1 MFSQISPLLRPANRY
16 VLPFLFLAASL
27 EAKTVT
33 VNDAAQFDAACR
45 EAKPGDTLLLRA
57 GEWKDAR
64 LVFRANGS
72 ASAPITLT
80 AEKPGAVKL
89 TGSSTLNFA
98 GDHLVVSGLVF
109 TEGHLER
116 GAIVAF
122 RTDGQAVKNCRL
134 TDTAFIRYNPPD
146 PATRYPWVQVY
157 GQNNRVDHCRFEGQ
171 NHRGITLQIL
181 VGEGPNHHQIDHN
194 HFLDRAPGGGNGYE
208 TMQLAAR
215 APSHS
220 IVELNLFEACDG
232 EQEIISNKSEDNI
245 YRLNT
250 FRRCAGAL
258 TLRDGARATVENNVF
273 IGEGKPGTA
282 GVRAIDSG
290 HIIRGNYFHGLT
302 GHTTMGGII
311 ALYAG
316 IPPRERRLYATL
328 EDVLVA
334 DNILIDNAANGI
346 NLSAGYRNR
355 ERTVLPRNVTVRGNW
370 IDLHPR
376 HSITVLTGT
385 PGEGLLCEDNFY
397 SGNSEL
403 GYAPPSGFTQTPAR
417 FDPDAIVPLQPE
429 LSAPATEERGGWSA
443 TMNALKPLTARDVG
457 PAWWQHP

>member
-1 MFSQISPLLRPANRY
+1 VHGRN
-16 VLPFLFLAASL
+16 
-27 EAKTVT
+27 
-33 VNDAAQFDAACR
+33 
-45 EAKPGDTLLLRA
+45 
-57 GEWKDAR
+57 
-64 LVFRANGS
+64 
-72 ASAPITLT
+72 
-80 AEKPGAVKL
+80 
-89 TGSSTLNFA
+89 
-98 GDHLVVSGLVF
+98 H
-109 TEGHLER
+109 
-116 GAIVAF
+116 
-122 RTDGQAVKNCRL
+122 
-134 TDTAFIRYNPPD
+134 
-146 PATRYPWVQVY
+146 
-157 GQNNRVDHCRFEGQ
+157 RVDHCRFEGQ
-171 NHRGITLQIL
+171 NHRGVTLQI
-181 VGEGPNHHQIDHN
+181 VVADGHNRHQIAHN

-258 TLRDGARATVENNVF
+258 TLRDGARATVENNIF
-273 IGEGKPGTA
+273 LGEGKPGTA

-334 DNILIDNAANGI
+334 DNILIGNAANGI
-346 NLSAGYRNR
+346 NLSAGYLNR
-355 ERTVLPRNVTVRGNW
+355 ERTVLPRKVTLRGNW

-376 HSITVLTGT
+376 HSLTVLTGT
-385 PGEGLLCEDNFY
+385 PGEALVCEENFY
-397 SGNSEL
+397 SGTSEI
-403 GYAPPSGFTQTPAR
+403 GYAPPSGFTQTPSLY
-417 FDPDAIVPLQPE
+417 DPDAIVPLPPE
-429 LSAPATEERGGWSA
+429 LSAPATKERDGWSA
-443 TMNALKPLTARDVG
+443 VMTTLKPLTAADVG
-457 PAWWQHP
+457 PTWWPRR